1 MFDELNKRVIA
12 WARDKGILERDNVHK
27 QMNKVTEEMGELAG
41 AILRDDEEKIIDGIG
56 DGFVT
61 LIILSKQMG
70 LEPDECLL
78 AAYDEIK
85 DRKGKNKDGIFIKE
99 NE

>member
-1 MFDELNKRVIA
+1 MFDYLNDKVIE
-12 WARDKGILERDNVHK
+12 WARKRGILERENRYK
-27 QMNKVTEEMGELAG
+27 QTIKIQEEIGELAG

-61 LIILSKQMG
+61 LIILSKQLG
-70 LEPDECLL
+70 LDPAECLL

-85 DRKGKNKDGIFIKE
+85 DRKGENKDGVFIKE
-99 NE
+99 EE